1 MSETVNDDN
10 FAAAFERLAALG
22 DKPIPDEPVTPDP
35 APVEEP
41 KAEEPPPEEPKAEEP
56 PVETPT
62 AEEPLAEEPKAE
74 EPKAEEPPK
83 PSAADEVLNRL
94 ADLVKDRPAPAAAP
108 TPEPEPELY
117 SAEEKALL
125 AKYEEEWPDV
135 ARAETLRRKGEY
147 RELVGYMFR
156 EVAGPLGPLL
166 ERVDALAQRTHLSD
180 LQTRVSGYEDIRDKV
195 VDWVETQPAYLKAA
209 YTQVVNQGT
218 VDEVADLIDRWRKE
232 TGVAVTPPPRAPAA
246 PARKAEAELPPAAK
260 QAAAALA
267 PVSSKRSAVVAGVDP
282 EDFDSAFRMAAEAQ

>member
-22 DKPIPDEPVTPDP
+22 DKPVPDEPVTPTP

-41 KAEEPPPEEPKAEEP
+41 KAEEPPIEEPKAEETP
-56 PVETPT
+56 PEELAP
-62 AEEPLAEEPKAE
+62 EEPPAEEPKVE
-74 EPKAEEPPK
+74 EPPKAEEPPK
-83 PSAADEVLNRL
+83 PSAADEMLNRL
-94 ADLVKDRPAPAAAP
+94 ADLVKDRPPPAATP

-125 AKYEEEWPDV
+125 SKYEEEWPDV

-156 EVAGPLGPLL
+156 EVAGQLAPLL

-195 VDWVETQPAYLKAA
+195 VDWVEAQPAYLKAA

-218 VDEVADLIDRWRKE
+218 VDEVADLIDRWRKD
-232 TGVAVTPPPRAPAA
+232 TGVAVTPPTRAPAA

-282 EDFDSAFRMAAEAQ
+282 EDFDSAFRMAAEA